1 MNMVYSC
8 AVWTVKLFGVDLQYN
23 IYCNTLVNGDETGE
37 QTSALN
43 LHFMH
48 DDKRTHEYPLKLDKF
63 LLFEHY
69 VGHLCCV
76 WCIYDIFET
85 QHKNEITIQVWNC
98 RNAPGIR
105 NIDCCR
111 TKQKIVWFTLNIACF
126 WDPLT
131 GLGVSAAARLTIKET
146 NRLTTCSCVYS
157 EANSLSACQEISRA
171 LRKTQV
177 HYSLHK
183 SPPLVPILR
192 SDRSD
197 STPRIWLNG
206 MHKDSFS
213 DSVIATDVYRS
224 VYWAPKVVIP
234 HNFNFMC
241 YFEYLSFYT
250 SNSSCYPSI
259 WSIFSTLHLVM
270 VGGLPKP

>member
-1 MNMVYSC
+1 
-8 AVWTVKLFGVDLQYN
+8 
-23 IYCNTLVNGDETGE
+23 
-37 QTSALN
+37 
-43 LHFMH
+43 
-48 DDKRTHEYPLKLDKF
+48 
-63 LLFEHY
+63 
-69 VGHLCCV
+69 
-76 WCIYDIFET
+76 
-85 QHKNEITIQVWNC
+85 
-98 RNAPGIR
+98 
-105 NIDCCR
+105 
-111 TKQKIVWFTLNIACF
+111 VWFTLNIACF
-126 WDPLT
+126 WDPLS

-213 DSVIATDVYRS
+213 DSVIDTDVYRS
-224 VYWAPKVVIP
+224 KLFPVERYSLIASHNRKWAEAHESRLEFSVNWAPKAVKP

-250 SNSSCYPSI
+250 SNSSGHLFI
-259 WSIFSTLHLVM
+259 WSIFSTVHLIM